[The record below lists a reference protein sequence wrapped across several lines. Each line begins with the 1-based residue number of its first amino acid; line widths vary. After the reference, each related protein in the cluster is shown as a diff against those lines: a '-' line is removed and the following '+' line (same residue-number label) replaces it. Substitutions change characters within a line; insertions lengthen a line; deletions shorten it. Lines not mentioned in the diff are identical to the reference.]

1 LKLKCDESL
10 SNIIVN
16 LNLRLYMEGVYK
28 AIGEAAAGTSCITSW
43 TDIGVG
49 VDPPGGARGQLSS
62 TSASA

>member
-1 LKLKCDESL
+1 
-10 SNIIVN
+10 
-16 LNLRLYMEGVYK
+16 MEGVYK